1 MRVDEIMGK
10 ENIQK
15 DEINSQDK
23 TFRKNYI
30 FAEERVKKMRI
41 ERKQNHEER
50 RMGIRRKRGISRK
63 RQKGSQ
69 GQTIF

>member
-30 FAEERVKKMRI
+30 YAEERVKKMRI

-50 RMGIRRKRGISRK
+50 RMGIRRKRGNSRK

>member
-1 MRVDEIMGK
+1 MGK

-30 FAEERVKKMRI
+30 YAEERVEKMRI